1 MSSPGSSRFGECL
14 ARKGLALALAMQI
27 AIGPLTGCRAPAG
40 GERSDTKT
48 VRVDDFRKQLEFTAR
63 TRDQKQTSKVGAGDT
78 KSKEREF
85 EEAVRLE
92 ADGSVYH
99 PNLLEYSIA
108 GLFGLLQHDF
118 ESEFD
123 GRKRTSG
130 DDGDVLEFDLEGRWL
145 KKKTYPGTVFARRS
159 RNLEPRAFLSSLETT
174 TTNYGFNWQYVDPKM
189 PTSLQYNSTD
199 VKLDPLDDREEQ
211 GEQKNSSLRFDTAY
225 RFTETNVLSF
235 QYERRSVS
243 ERPFDLDYDS
253 NELTLAHRWDFGAH
267 HRLDSEMNYFKQKG
281 TFDIERFRWRET
293 LRLQHTDTLRSWYQT
308 EILDRTQGSLSGVPP
323 IKERSYFASGT
334 LEHELYDSLVSQ
346 LYVYG
351 QRQEFDE
358 GLTIKRMGIQPT
370 LDYRK
375 KNPWG
380 QLLANY
386 SFRVQSEDREGTGRD
401 LEVVDE
407 RGTFRDPDP
416 ITLTNTNVVVGSIRV
431 TAEDRTTIYRP
442 GEDYRVRQVGDRV
455 EIERVPTGRILDGQT
470 VLIDYVWM
478 LSGDFKLDTT
488 GHAFSLRENFKLGL
502 SPYYRFREQDQDLT
516 PRSATGVQPEN
527 ITSHL
532 YGLEYAKG
540 PLRLIGEYEDF
551 DSNINPY
558 DAIRLSGDLT
568 HRFDRD
574 GTGRLR
580 ARWTDI
586 DRSDEQRR
594 RTKFFTLEGRYR
606 QRIGRHF
613 TMEGALLYRTEDDS
627 VSGDDEGIDAD
638 LTLEW
643 MIRETEVRLTYE
655 FGRFEDDFAENKTQT
670 LYVQMKRRF

>member
-1 MSSPGSSRFGECL
+1 MSAMGSSTRVV
-14 ARKGLALALAMQI
+14 ALALALQI

-40 GERSDTKT
+40 GERGDTKE
-48 VRVDDFRKQLEFTAR
+48 VRVDSFRRQLEFTAR
-63 TRDQKQTSKVGAGDT
+63 TRDQQQTSKVGAGDT
-78 KSKEREF
+78 QTKERRV
-85 EEAVRLE
+85 EEAIRLE

-123 GRKRTSG
+123 GRRRTSG

-145 KKKTYPGTVFARRS
+145 KKKAYPGTVFARRS
-159 RNLEPRAFLSSLETT
+159 RNLQPRAFLSSLETT

-189 PTSLQYNSTD
+189 PTSLQYNNTD
-199 VKLDPLDDREEQ
+199 VKLDPLDDREQ
-211 GEQKNSSLRFDTAY
+211 PGEQKNSSLRFDTAY

-235 QYERRSVS
+235 QYERRTVS
-243 ERPFDLDYDS
+243 EQPFNLDYDS
-253 NELTLAHRWDFGAH
+253 DELTLAHKWDFGAH
-267 HRLDSEMNYFKQKG
+267 HRLDSELNYFKQKG

-293 LRLQHTDTLRSWYQT
+293 LRLHHTDTLRSWYRT
-308 EILDRTQGSLSGVPP
+308 EVLDRTQGSLSGVPP
-323 IKERSYFASGT
+323 IQERSYFASGT

-346 LYVYG
+346 FYVYG

-358 GLTIKRMGIQPT
+358 GLNIKRLGVQPS

-386 SFRVQSEDREGTGRD
+386 SFRVQSEDRKGTGRD

-407 RGTFRDPDP
+407 RGTFRDPEP
-416 ITLTNTNVVVGSIRV
+416 IRLTNTNVVISSIQV
-431 TAEDRTTIYRP
+431 TAEDRTTLYRP
-442 GEDYRVRQVGDRV
+442 GEDYRVRQIGDRV
-455 EIERVPTGRILDGQT
+455 ELERVPTGRILDEQT
-470 VLIDYVWM
+470 VLVDYVWM
-478 LSGDFKLDTT
+478 LGGDFKLDTV
-488 GHAFSLRENFKLGL
+488 GHAFLLRENFKFGL
-502 SPYYRFREQDQDLT
+502 SPYYRFRGQDQDLT
-516 PRSATGVQPEN
+516 PRSATGVQSEN
-527 ITSHL
+527 ITAHL
-532 YGLEYAKG
+532 YGLEFAKG
-540 PLRLIGEYEDF
+540 PLRLTGEYENF

-568 HRFDRD
+568 HRFDKA

-580 ARWTDI
+580 ARWTDM
-586 DRSDEQRR
+586 DRADELRR
-594 RTKFFTLEGRYR
+594 RTKFFTIEGRYR
-606 QRIGRHF
+606 QRIGRQF
-613 TMEGALLYRTEDDS
+613 TVEGALLYRTEDDS

-638 LTLEW
+638 LALEW
-643 MIRETEVRLTYE
+643 IIRETEVRLTYE